1 MLPTPRRYSL
11 VAASAEG
18 EHELTAFDKALLK
31 AGIGNVN
38 LIRVSSILPP
48 GAVYESRLD
57 IPPGS
62 LVPTAYGTLVC
73 AETGAHIAAA
83 VAVGIGAEAGDFG
96 VIMEFAGHCGR
107 QDAERCVREMV
118 TEAFQYRGMKLAEIK
133 VAAAEH
139 HVVTC
144 GCVFAAVPLWY

>member
-11 VAASAEG
+11 AAASAEG

-31 AGIGNVN
+31 AGVGNVN
-38 LIRVSSILPP
+38 LLRVSSILPP
-48 GAVYESRLD
+48 GAIFETRLD

-62 LVPTAYGTLVC
+62 LVPIAYGTLVC
-73 AETGAHIAAA
+73 SEKGAHIAAA
-83 VAVGIGAEAGDFG
+83 VAVGIGAGAGDFG

-107 QDAERCVREMV
+107 QDAERRVSEMV
-118 TEAFQYRGMKLAEIK
+118 TEAFQYRGMELAEIR
-133 VAAAEH
+133 VVAAEH
-139 HVVTC
+139 LVVTC

>member
-1 MLPTPRRYSL
+1 MLSTPRRYSL

-18 EHELTAFDKALLK
+18 EHELTAFDRALLN

-48 GAVYESRLD
+48 GAVYESQLA

-62 LVPTAYGTLVC
+62 LVPVAYGSLTC
-73 AETGAHIAAA
+73 EEAGARIAAA
-83 VAVGIGAEAGDFG
+83 VAVGTGAGTGDFG
-96 VIMEFAGHCGR
+96 VIMEFAGHCSR
-107 QDAERCVREMV
+107 QEAERRVSEMV
-118 TEAFQYRGMKLAEIK
+118 TEAFEHRRMKLAEIRVSSVEHI
-133 VAAAEH
+133 VA
-139 HVVTC
+139 TC